1 MDVTPTR
8 GSGSRAG
15 DHSGF
20 RACDL
25 KHAHLC
31 REGMQKWSFVE
42 FSQGKKKKKR
52 IFSSPYTGFTQTFE
66 STRRI
71 KVGGFGAQCDLRGV
85 RVTDGSGHAPETKQL
100 EMVLG
105 EGLK

>member
-25 KHAHLC
+25 KHAHLQRRDAKVELC
-31 REGMQKWSFVE
+31 GVFSRE
-42 FSQGKKKKKR
+42 KKKKKD
-52 IFSSPYTGFTQTFE
+52 IFFPLHRLYT
-66 STRRI
+66 
-71 KVGGFGAQCDLRGV
+71 DL
-85 RVTDGSGHAPETKQL
+85 
-100 EMVLG
+100 
-105 EGLK
+105 